1 MHNNLWARVDEI
13 LARHDLLTHPFY
25 KAWSAGELT
34 REQLAFYGEQYLAH
48 VAAFPTYL
56 TALHARL
63 PEGETRRAVLRNAF
77 EEESD
82 GRAHAELWRDFV
94 AGMGGEAERKTGAEA
109 AAGERLPE
117 IAELVGT
124 FSGMAREETTAAA
137 LAAFHAYESQVPRV
151 AKEKRRGLTEWYG
164 ADRKTAEYFRVH
176 ETADVHHAAVWRE
189 LVEREMEAAEEISAA
204 AAVECEAA
212 VLRGTERAAKALWK
226 ALDGIEAARG
236 CVGSQSART
245 S

>member
-1 MHNNLWARVDEI
+1 MHNNLWKSVDEI

-48 VAAFPTYL
+48 VAAFPAYL

-77 EEESD
+77 EEEAD
-82 GRAHAELWRDFV
+82 GRSHADLWRDFV
-94 AGMGGEAERKTGAEA
+94 AGMGGERRAD
-109 AAGERLPE
+109 GEKQPE
-117 IAELVGT
+117 IKALVGT
-124 FSGMAREETTAAA
+124 FDSMAREEATAAA
-137 LAAFHAYESQVPRV
+137 LAAFYAYESQVPRV

-189 LVEREMEAAEEISAA
+189 LVEREMTAAEEISLAA
-204 AAVECEAA
+204 AEACEAA
-212 VLRGTERAAKALWK
+212 VLRGTERAAKALWR
-226 ALDGIEAARG
+226 ALDGIE
-236 CVGSQSART
+236 SARKSGEPAGDSVAT
-245 S
+245 AS

>member
-1 MHNNLWARVDEI
+1 MHNNLWQSVDEI

-48 VAAFPTYL
+48 VAAFPAYL

-77 EEESD
+77 EEEAD
-82 GRAHAELWRDFV
+82 GRSHADLWRDFV
-94 AGMGGEAERKTGAEA
+94 AGMGGERTADGEKLAEIKS
-109 AAGERLPE
+109 
-117 IAELVGT
+117 LVGT
-124 FSGMAREETTAAA
+124 FESMAREEATAAA

-164 ADRKTAEYFRVH
+164 ADR

-189 LVEREMEAAEEISAA
+189 LVEREMTAAEEISLAA
-204 AAVECEAA
+204 AEACEAA
-212 VLRGTERAAKALWK
+212 VLRGTERAAKALWR
-226 ALDGIEAARG
+226 ALDGIE
-236 CVGSQSART
+236 SARKSGEPAGDSVAT
-245 S
+245 AS